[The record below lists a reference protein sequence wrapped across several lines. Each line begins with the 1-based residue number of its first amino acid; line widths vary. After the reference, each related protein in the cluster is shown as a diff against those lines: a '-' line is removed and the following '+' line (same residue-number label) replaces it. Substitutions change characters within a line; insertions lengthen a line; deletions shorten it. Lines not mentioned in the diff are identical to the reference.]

1 MKLLNVKLED
11 SDVAKVAALRGG
23 GVNISDLVRHAI
35 RGEYERRNGKR
46 RPGDI
51 EKLLASIY
59 AAHPIPPGVRRPK
72 VDLRDRHAVRRA
84 IAARVARKGRK

>member
-11 SDVAKVAALRGG
+11 SDITKVTALRSG
-23 GVNISDLVRHAI
+23 GVNISDLVRRAI

-59 AAHPIPPGVRRPK
+59 AAHPIPAGVRRPK
-72 VDLRDRHAVRRA
+72 VDLRDRRSVRRA
-84 IAARVARKGRK
+84 IVARIGRKSGK